1 MRAIDSLHQVASLE
15 AGGCLDP
22 RQLFAVSRIRLK
34 RFRAATAG
42 KGSDPPAQKLHAF
55 HMNHIAAKRGH

>member
-1 MRAIDSLHQVASLE
+1 MRAIDSLHQGASLE

-22 RQLFAVSRIRLK
+22 RQLFAVPRIRLG

-42 KGSDPPAQKLHAF
+42 KGNDPPAQKLHAF
-55 HMNHIAAKRGH
+55 HMNDVAAQRGH